1 MKGTLHYL
9 LMVNHL
15 AFQKALLVGI
25 KDTNLTAGQPKVLD
39 YLRDH
44 DGAVQKEIAA
54 ACHIEP
60 ATLTS
65 ILLGMENKNL
75 IIRKTHG
82 NNRRSLYVYLTKQGK
97 ELAEH
102 VESEFCKIEERALKN
117 FTDEEQTLLN
127 DFLIRIKENLN
138 DKEGT

>member
-1 MKGTLHYL
+1 MNETLHYL

-25 KDTNLTAGQPKVLD
+25 RDTNLTLGQPKILD

-54 ACHIEP
+54 ACYIEP

-75 IIRKTHG
+75 IVRRMHG
-82 NNRRSLYVYLTKQGK
+82 NNRRSLYVYLTGQGK
-97 ELAEH
+97 ELAKQ
-102 VESEFCKIEERALKN
+102 VESEFCRIEECALREFSDEERA
-117 FTDEEQTLLN
+117 LLN
-127 DFLIRIKENLN
+127 DFLIRIKDNLEK
-138 DKEGT
+138 KEDL

>member
-75 IIRKTHG
+75 IIRKMHG

>member
-75 IIRKTHG
+75 IIRKMHG

-102 VESEFCKIEERALKN
+102 VESEFCKI
-117 FTDEEQTLLN
+117 
-127 DFLIRIKENLN
+127 
-138 DKEGT
+138 